1 MLNKLNQLSFVIGLF
16 FILVAAILIV
26 GYVMG
31 GELKTPINL
40 YSGIGMFLFGIFMVL
55 IKENEEP
62 NS

>member
-16 FILVAAILIV
+16 FILVAAILII

-31 GELKTPINL
+31 GELKTSINL
-40 YSGIGMFLFGIFMVL
+40 YSGIGMFVFGIFMVL
-55 IKENEEP
+55 IKENEDP

>member
-31 GELKTPINL
+31 GELKTQINL

-55 IKENEEP
+55 IKENEDP